1 MNSNVLTS
9 SSLVWGT
16 NFKLMDDTIPKRYR
30 TFLDIKPVYL
40 IYAIKITKRSIPP
53 SYNNLI
59 LTANDELELYEL
71 INKNNFKEFKV
82 YKVGDGYQ
90 TMDEL
95 LLNIKKFYDDV
106 QKSKE
111 LALLEELTEKYGK

>member
-1 MNSNVLTS
+1 
-9 SSLVWGT
+9 
-16 NFKLMDDTIPKRYR
+16 MDDTIPKRYR

-40 IYAIKITKRSIPP
+40 IYAIKVTKRSIPP
-53 SYNNLI
+53 TYDNII

-106 QKSKE
+106 QKLQE
-111 LALLEELTEKYGK
+111 LVLLEELTEKYGK